1 MELNPLVMLIIL
13 DGWGLSENFENNA
26 IALAATPVIDEIF
39 EKNSWTRI
47 KTSGLSVGLPEG
59 QMGNSEV
66 GHLNLGAGRIVNQ
79 DIVRIN
85 SSIKENSLDLNPVLS
100 DAFHEV
106 ADSDSSLHL
115 IGLVS
120 DGGVHSVQ
128 NHALSIAKIARSNG
142 IRNIFVHAF
151 TDGRDT
157 PPKSGIEFVRKFS
170 SVLKKESEGK
180 LASLIGRYYSMDRD
194 QRWDRTRRCYELL
207 VEGKGKKTDNII
219 ESIANSYKEGVTDEF
234 LGPHLI
240 LENSKPVGTIKD
252 NDLVISFNF
261 RSDRMRQI
269 TKALTDPNF
278 EKFEIQRKPK
288 IDYICMTQ
296 YDEKFQLPILFPP
309 IKMEGL
315 FCHVLEDADKK
326 CMRIAETEKYPHVTY
341 FFNGGIEQ
349 PFKGEKRKMVA
360 SPKVDTYDLLPE
372 MSAEAVTDAAVD
384 AIVSS
389 EFDCIVLNFAN
400 PDMVGHTGDKVP
412 VIKAVEEVDKSIGRI
427 LDALQKVKGTALIT
441 SDHGNCEQLW
451 DFKSGSPHTA
461 HTMNDTPCIIVSP
474 DFSGVLRKGGALCD
488 IAPTVLSLMGLKKSP
503 EMTGEDL
510 TGIN

>member
-1 MELNPLVMLIIL
+1 
-13 DGWGLSENFENNA
+13 
-26 IALAATPVIDEIF
+26 
-39 EKNSWTRI
+39 
-47 KTSGLSVGLPEG
+47 
-59 QMGNSEV
+59 
-66 GHLNLGAGRIVNQ
+66 
-79 DIVRIN
+79 
-85 SSIKENSLDLNPVLS
+85 
-100 DAFHEV
+100 
-106 ADSDSSLHL
+106 
-115 IGLVS
+115 
-120 DGGVHSVQ
+120 
-128 NHALSIAKIARSNG
+128 
-142 IRNIFVHAF
+142 
-151 TDGRDT
+151 
-157 PPKSGIEFVRKFS
+157 
-170 SVLKKESEGK
+170 
-180 LASLIGRYYSMDRD
+180 
-194 QRWDRTRRCYELL
+194 
-207 VEGKGKKTDNII
+207 
-219 ESIANSYKEGVTDEF
+219 
-234 LGPHLI
+234 
-240 LENSKPVGTIKD
+240 
-252 NDLVISFNF
+252 
-261 RSDRMRQI
+261 MRQI

-326 CMRIAETEKYPHVTY
+326 CMRLAETEKYPHVTY

-349 PFKGEKRKMVA
+349 PCKGEKRIMVA

-427 LDALQKVKGTALIT
+427 LDALQKVEGTALIT

-474 DFSGVLRKGGALCD
+474 DFKGVLRRGGALCD
-488 IAPTVLSLMGLKKSP
+488 IAPTVLSFMGLKKSL

-510 TGIN
+510 TVIN